1 MTPEQF
7 VAHWADIQLKETAS
21 YVTHFDDLC
30 DLLGHPKPAHM
41 DKTGETFTYQ
51 KGVTKSITPFLKP
64 PKRARKSKADEK
76 TLPLLAPTPAPPP
89 SITAPIAEGGRG
101 YADVWFRRH
110 FAVEYKTAGKHK
122 DLTAAYR
129 QLLFYKDALEN
140 PPLLVVCDIEH
151 FEIHTNFTNTETRVY
166 KFTNADIAGSRSV
179 PGSRFTA
186 VQILD
191 KLFHDPESLR
201 PEKTVEAVTR
211 EAADKF
217 AQLADSM
224 HHKHNLPYAQAA
236 RFLVK
241 LVFCL
246 FCEDVGLL
254 PTGIFS
260 RIVAATQD
268 SPREFTRHMRDLF
281 GAMAT
286 GGRIVW
292 GEPILHF
299 DGGLFSDADD
309 DPDVVPFDGADT
321 RLLVEAATLNWAD
334 VDPSIF
340 GTLFERAL
348 DVEGK
353 RAQLG
358 AHYTS
363 RTDIE
368 TLVEPVLM
376 ASLRREWDEVKAQAA
391 GYLGW
396 RTERKKEEGGRLKDA
411 LEKLL
416 RDFQDKLVS
425 TTVLDPACGSGNFLY
440 VSLSMLKD
448 LEKQVITFGLDVGLP
463 DLAPRVTPTQLSGLE
478 KDDFAFQLASIVVW
492 IGYLQ
497 WKAKNGYTFAGETP
511 ILKPLDTIKQMDA
524 ILEIPKAQLP
534 GTARQ
539 PQKPKEPEWPAAD
552 VIVGNPPFLGS
563 QKLRAELGDEYLD
576 ALFKLYEG
584 RLPGASD
591 LCCYWFEKARAMI
604 EAGKVKR
611 VGLLATNSIR
621 GGANRTVLERIKQ
634 TGDIFWA
641 ESDRDW
647 ILDGAAVN
655 VSMVGFDDG
664 TEKSRL
670 LDGKPV
676 TILNPDLTATADL
689 TKAQR
694 LKENLSISFM
704 GDIKVGPFEI
714 DATTAQRM
722 LNARGNPNRRPN
734 SDVVRPWMNGL
745 DITGRPRNMWIVD
758 FGVDMPEGEAAQYE
772 MPFEHIKKFV
782 KPVRVKNK
790 MAKRARLWWIH
801 GDAAPRIRMA
811 LQSPKRYL
819 ATPTLA
825 KHRLFVW
832 LENPTLPDHQL
843 IVFAR
848 DDDYFFGVLHS
859 KVHELWA
866 LRQGTSLEDRP
877 RYTPT
882 TTFETFPFPRP
893 TPDQKEAIAEAVRE
907 LNEKR
912 ESWLNPYKDEPSAI
926 REDLKK
932 RTLTHL
938 YNERP
943 TWLQLAHDKLDHAVL
958 DAYGWPGDISNDE
971 ILARLLEEN
980 LKREPANPAAE
991 TPKVLEED
999 EEAEKK

>member
-1 MTPEQF
+1 
-7 VAHWADIQLKETAS
+7 
-21 YVTHFDDLC
+21 
-30 DLLGHPKPAHM
+30 M

-76 TLPLLAPTPAPPP
+76 TLPLLAPTPAPAP
-89 SITAPIAEGGRG
+89 SQSDDQATEGGRG

-166 KFTNADIAGSRSV
+166 KFTNADIASPRSV

-191 KLFHDPESLR
+191 KLFHDPEGLR

-224 HHKHNLPYAQAA
+224 HHKHNVPYAQAA

-254 PTGIFS
+254 PAGIFS

-268 SPREFTRHMRDLF
+268 SPREFTRHVRDLF

-299 DGGLFSDADD
+299 DGGLFSDADG

-363 RTDIE
+363 RADIE

-376 ASLRREWDEVKAQAA
+376 APLRREWEEVKDAAA

-396 RTERKKEEGGRLKDA
+396 RFEKKEVESSKQKAELERLLKG
-411 LEKLL
+411 
-416 RDFQDKLVS
+416 FQEKLVS

-463 DLAPRVTPTQLSGLE
+463 DLEPRVTPIQLRGLE

-497 WKAKNGYTFAGETP
+497 WKVKNGYAPAGEQP

-524 ILEIPKAQLP
+524 VLEIPKAQLQ

-539 PQKPKEPEWPAAD
+539 PQKPKEPEWPAAE
-552 VIVGNPPFLGS
+552 VIVGNPPFLGGNRI
-563 QKLRAELGDEYLD
+563 RAVLSDEYVD

-584 RLPGASD
+584 RVPAFSD

-604 EAGKVKR
+604 AEAKAKR
-611 VGLLATNSIR
+611 AGLLATNSIR
-621 GGANRTVLERIKQ
+621 GGVNREALKRIKES
-634 TGDIFWA
+634 GDIFWA
-641 ESDRDW
+641 ISDRDW

-655 VSMVGFDDG
+655 VSMIGFDDNS
-664 TEKSRL
+664 EKLRV
-670 LDGKPV
+670 LDDLPV
-676 TILNPDLTATADL
+676 SIVNSDLTASFDL
-689 TKAQR
+689 TQARR
-694 LKENLSISFM
+694 LKENLGICFYGSQQKGS
-704 GDIKVGPFEI
+704 FEI
-714 DATTAQRM
+714 TPAK
-722 LNARGNPNRRPN
+722 AREFLSKPNPFGRDPR
-734 SDVVRPWMNGL
+734 DVVKRSINAMQILRRTDETWV
-745 DITGRPRNMWIVD
+745 ID
-758 FGVDMPEGEAAQYE
+758 FGVDMPMEEAALYE
-772 MPFEHIKKFV
+772 APFEHVKKV
-782 KPVRVKNK
+782 VYPERRNRNEKIQREYWWLH
-790 MAKRARLWWIH
+790 ARPS
-801 GDAAPRIRMA
+801 PRYRGI
-811 LQSPKRYL
+811 LKKQKRYI
-819 ATPTLA
+819 ASPIHA
-825 KHRLFVW
+825 KYRVFVW
-832 LENPTLPDHQL
+832 LNSDVLADHAVV
-843 IVFAR
+843 VFAR
-848 DDDYFFGVLHS
+848 DDDYTFGVLHS

-866 LRQGTSLEDRP
+866 LRLGTSLEDRP

-893 TPDQKEAIAEAVRE
+893 TPKQKEAIAEAARE

-912 ESWLNPYKDEPSAI
+912 EHWLNPYKDQPSAI

-932 RTLTHL
+932 RTLTNL

-943 TWLQLAHDKLDHAVL
+943 TWLQLAHERLDHAVL
-958 DAYGWPGDISNDE
+958 DAYSWPHDISDDE

-980 LKREPANPAAE
+980 LKREAVGGGSKADVA
-991 TPKVLEED
+991 D
-999 EEAEKK
+999 EESDEGEAKPKRQKKRRD